1 MKYRN
6 LVKEIILNKNITSWY
21 QPIINTQKKKVLGWE
36 VFSRGPMIPPMNTFQ
51 TVFSLARQEG
61 MSKPLELMCIKEA
74 LKCFNQLSLS
84 GKLFLNISHEIFW
97 AGNHLRQHVGQ
108 LAESSPVPPYKIVL
122 TLDFDNLNTTSS
134 EFESAV
140 RFYHKLGFQIAL
152 NNIGNKNTQLGI
164 EDLFARE
171 LDYIKISSELIDHIF
186 QDTDKQK
193 TVASILV
200 DAQESFTKVIATG
213 VESEPELNT
222 INNIGVRLQEGIL
235 FQEPLLSPQPPILEG
250 LT

>member
-1 MKYRN
+1 MKYRK
-6 LVKEIILNKNITSWY
+6 LVKEIILNKNVTSWF
-21 QPIINTQKKKVLGWE
+21 QPIINTQKKKVVGWE
-36 VFSRGPMIPPMNTFQ
+36 VFSRGPIIPPMNASQ

-97 AGNHLRQHVGQ
+97 AGNHLRQQVAQ
-108 LAESSPVPPYKIVL
+108 LAESSPIPPYKIVL
-122 TLDFDNLNTTSS
+122 SLGLDNLNTTTS

-152 NNIGNKNTQLGI
+152 NNIGAKSIQQEI
-164 EDLFARE
+164 KDLPAQE

-193 TVASILV
+193 AVASILD

-213 VESEPELNT
+213 VESKPELST
-222 INNIGVRLQEGIL
+222 IDNIGVLLQEGIL
-235 FQEPLLSPQPPILEG
+235 FQEPRLSPQSPTLED